1 MLINCPRC
9 GFQQPEDLFCA
20 QCGVNISKVSDK
32 KTNPFIDALK
42 SKAIWVLPVA
52 ILAGAGV
59 YISQLPPQ
67 SASQQI
73 SSISTDNQSRQAQA
87 SSKVQTDSIGETEQ
101 KPIKNYDTYSQAS
114 QESGSE
120 TSNSTS
126 VPSNSEALG
135 VAVNNSTRSM
145 ASDENTDA
153 EFNAA
158 NELGESLRLRVEYIE
173 ISKAELAKFIE
184 TTSKE
189 NDIIDLSEYSLGVVS
204 AKYSKIKSLPSVKV
218 LHSDEID
225 LSQSRS
231 QIWNYS
237 TADKADPRRFT
248 GFRTLLEASDI
259 DYQKKTLRGHLEI
272 QSDIKIPRP
281 PEGPALKSFPA
292 VFELNAENSFLMAG
306 ILPHD
311 GDLKLNAEAIKSIDS
326 LAIMNSHAFRVGQT
340 EFLIL
345 IYLE

>member
-20 QCGVNISKVSDK
+20 QCGVNINKFSDK
-32 KTNPFIDALK
+32 KTHPFLDAFK
-42 SKAIWVLPVA
+42 SKVIWVLPVA

-59 YISQLPPQ
+59 YISQLPLQ
-67 SASQQI
+67 STAQKIEASSFQKQP
-73 SSISTDNQSRQAQA
+73 NQAQA
-87 SSKVQTDSIGETEQ
+87 SAGNQTATTPDA
-101 KPIKNYDTYSQAS
+101 KPIKNYDAHSQVS
-114 QESGSE
+114 SE
-120 TSNSTS
+120 NTAELAGTEQSASTS
-126 VPSNSEALG
+126 SPENMDLNSSSRALTSAPEATESLQI
-135 VAVNNSTRSM
+135 
-145 ASDENTDA
+145 
-153 EFNAA
+153 NAA
-158 NELGESLRLRVEYIE
+158 NELGENLKLRVEYIE
-173 ISKAELAKFIE
+173 ISKSELAKFIE
-184 TTSKE
+184 TNSKE
-189 NDIIDLSEYSLGVVS
+189 NDIIDLSDYSLGVIA
-204 AKYSKIKSLPSVKV
+204 AKYSKIKALSSVKV
-218 LHSDEID
+218 LRSDEID
-225 LSQSRS
+225 LAQARS

-237 TADKADPRRFT
+237 TADKIDPRRFT

-259 DYQKKTLRGHLEI
+259 DFQKRTLRGHLEI
-272 QSDIKIPRP
+272 QSDIKLPRP

-292 VFELNAENSFLMAG
+292 VFELNSENSFLMAG